1 VLGRVG
7 QSRIHYAWFVVAA
20 TFVTLITTAGFRATP
35 GVLIVPLQQE
45 YGWSRATIGLA
56 VSLGLLMYGIGAPF
70 SAALMERFGV
80 RRVMLVAL
88 VVIAAGASATT
99 LMTSPWQLD
108 LLWGVVVG
116 SATGAVAVPLAATVA
131 TRWFETRRGLV
142 TGMLTASNASG
153 QLVFLPLLAWL
164 ATTYGWR
171 AASLAVSAVA
181 IGIVFPV
188 VLFVVRDRPHAVGLR
203 AYGAT
208 RDDPP
213 PPPTP
218 RPFKPALDGIR
229 TGIRS
234 RNFWLLSGSF
244 FVCGLSTNGL
254 IGTHLIAAA
263 HDHGYSEIAGASLLA
278 VLGAFDVVG
287 TVCSGWLT
295 DRLDSRYLLCWY
307 YGLRGLSL
315 LALPF
320 AFGSKAAL
328 VAFAVFYG
336 LDWVATVPPT
346 VALAAD
352 TFGKERVGIVF
363 GWIFASHQF
372 GAALAAWGAG
382 AVRGWTGSYET
393 AFIAAGGAC
402 LVAAMLVMRIALP
415 QRQEPVPVVTAAEA
429 SVVA

>member
-1 VLGRVG
+1 
-7 QSRIHYAWFVVAA
+7 
-20 TFVTLITTAGFRATP
+20 
-35 GVLIVPLQQE
+35 
-45 YGWSRATIGLA
+45 
-56 VSLGLLMYGIGAPF
+56 
-70 SAALMERFGV
+70 
-80 RRVMLVAL
+80 
-88 VVIAAGASATT
+88 
-99 LMTSPWQLD
+99 QLD

-234 RNFWLLSGSF
+234 RNFW
-244 FVCGLSTNGL
+244 
-254 IGTHLIAAA
+254 
-263 HDHGYSEIAGASLLA
+263 
-278 VLGAFDVVG
+278 
-287 TVCSGWLT
+287 
-295 DRLDSRYLLCWY
+295 
-307 YGLRGLSL
+307 
-315 LALPF
+315 
-320 AFGSKAAL
+320 
-328 VAFAVFYG
+328 
-336 LDWVATVPPT
+336 
-346 VALAAD
+346 
-352 TFGKERVGIVF
+352 
-363 GWIFASHQF
+363 
-372 GAALAAWGAG
+372 
-382 AVRGWTGSYET
+382 
-393 AFIAAGGAC
+393 
-402 LVAAMLVMRIALP
+402 
-415 QRQEPVPVVTAAEA
+415 
-429 SVVA
+429 